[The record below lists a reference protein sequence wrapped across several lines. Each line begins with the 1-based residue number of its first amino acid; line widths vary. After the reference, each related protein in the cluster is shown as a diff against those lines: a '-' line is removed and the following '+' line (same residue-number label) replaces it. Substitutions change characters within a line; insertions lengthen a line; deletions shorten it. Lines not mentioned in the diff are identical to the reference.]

1 MDRNRNVCMKLKVD
15 NRLQTRSGCVR
26 RSSSWKPLYFY
37 PFYTFLILLF
47 LLLFLNKTKKG
58 TPDQSNNIVLWV
70 CTFYVKNNNTIVILP
85 PFFHK
90 LRSCTFFIFFFLG
103 CVLDPVGVSD
113 SSVISD
119 QRFSASSSLSG
130 RSPSDGRLNGS
141 NAWIPATNNDNNDFL
156 QIDLGSVYFVC
167 GVATQGNPA
176 NNHWTKTYKIKTS
189 LDNVVW
195 TFYSEGGSEKVHS
208 F

>member
-1 MDRNRNVCMKLKVD
+1 M
-15 NRLQTRSGCVR
+15 
-26 RSSSWKPLYFY
+26 YF
-37 PFYTFLILLF
+37 FFLI
-47 LLLFLNKTKKG
+47 
-58 TPDQSNNIVLWV
+58 
-70 CTFYVKNNNTIVILP
+70 
-85 PFFHK
+85 
-90 LRSCTFFIFFFLG
+90 FLG
-103 CVLDPVGVSD
+103 CVLGPVGVSD

-130 RSPSDGRLNGS
+130 RSPSDGRLKGS

-167 GVATQGNPA
+167 GVATQGNP
-176 NNHWTKTYKIKTS
+176 NGNDWTKTYKIETS

-208 F
+208 FLL

>member
-1 MDRNRNVCMKLKVD
+1 M
-15 NRLQTRSGCVR
+15 
-26 RSSSWKPLYFY
+26 
-37 PFYTFLILLF
+37 
-47 LLLFLNKTKKG
+47 
-58 TPDQSNNIVLWV
+58 
-70 CTFYVKNNNTIVILP
+70 FYVKNNNTIIFLP

-90 LRSCTFFIFFFLG
+90 LTKFEVVYFFLYIYFLG

-156 QIDLGSVYFVC
+156 QIDLGSLYFVC
-167 GVATQGNPA
+167 GVATQGNP
-176 NNHWTKTYKIKTS
+176 NNYYWTKTYKIETS

-195 TFYSEGGSEKVHS
+195 TFYSEGGFEKVRPFS
-208 F
+208 PKVK